1 MSFLRSCVV
10 CVYGLIL
17 GTSLGAAD
25 PQTTRPCEN
34 DGVGKEWWAGQRNGI
49 ANDIKA
55 MNGNVGLVFVG
66 DSITARWRGSP
77 ESWNKHWGAYKPLN
91 LGIGGDSTQHVLWR
105 LKHGEIDGYQARLF
119 VVMIGTNNMSDS
131 PPDVAAG
138 IKAILQEITLK
149 QPMASIL
156 LLGIFPRGEGLNDR
170 SKNAEV
176 NKIISTFEGGE
187 VHYMDIGRAFLL
199 ADGAVDKEL
208 MDDYLH
214 LSPKGYEAWAGAIG
228 DEVRRLMHESN
239 TASMAGPGPYTKLAG
254 LAQKI
259 RSGVGLGMVL
269 KTLQKAKE
277 GKDETQAA
285 EATMMFAALGEG
297 GQRNLDAA
305 LSQMDTEPLIALALL
320 ERLATQFAGSDIGE
334 KARSEAKQMR
344 KDPKLMKEIEGER
357 LYAKLQVFERE
368 LRPVQSGSGPESPQF
383 RQANA
388 VGIQS
393 LTSAC
398 QTLITKY
405 PDTAAAQKA
414 EEMMNK
420 YR

>member
-1 MSFLRSCVV
+1 M
-10 CVYGLIL
+10 IL
-17 GTSLGAAD
+17 GTSLCAAE

-34 DGVGKEWWAGQRNGI
+34 EGVGKEWWDGQRNGI
-49 ANDIKA
+49 ANDLKA
-55 MNGNVGLVFVG
+55 MNGDVGLVFVG

-77 ESWNKHWGAYKPLN
+77 EVWNKHWGAYKPLN

-105 LKHGEIDGYQARLF
+105 LKHGELDGYQARLF

-138 IKAILQEITLK
+138 IKAILQEIKLK
-149 QPMASIL
+149 QPTAHIL

-170 SKNAEV
+170 NKNAEV
-176 NKIISTFEGGE
+176 NTIISTFEGGE
-187 VHYMDIGRAFLL
+187 VHCMDIGKAFLL
-199 ADGAVDKEL
+199 ANGLVDKEL

-214 LSPKGYEAWAGAIG
+214 LGSKGYEVWAESIG
-228 DEVRRLMHESN
+228 DEVRKLMSESS

-259 RSGVGLGMVL
+259 RSGNGLGMVL
-269 KTLQKAKE
+269 KTLHKAQE
-277 GKDETQAA
+277 SKDEAQAA
-285 EATMMFAALGEG
+285 EAKMMFAALSEG

-305 LSQMDTEPLIALALL
+305 MSQMDTEPLIALTLL
-320 ERLATQFAGSDIGE
+320 ERVAIQFAGSDIGD

-344 KDPKLMKEIEGER
+344 KDPTIMKGIEAER
-357 LYAKLQVFERE
+357 LYAKLQSFERE
-368 LRPVQSGSGPESPQF
+368 LHLG
-383 RQANA
+383 QANP

-393 LTSAC
+393 LTAAC
-398 QTLITKY
+398 QSLITKY
-405 PDTAAAQKA
+405 PGTAAARKA
-414 EEMMNK
+414 EELMNK